1 MKYKE
6 KTQTCSGC
14 SWNDSPEHKLFH
26 ESGLAEGIIR
36 ELKLKSL
43 EEIHK
48 AFANAEKLS
57 RCHISLNG
65 RRTKI
70 CEENQYI
77 LPKELIDLID
87 TNTN

>member
-6 KTQTCSGC
+6 KKEICSGC

-26 ESGLAEGIIR
+26 KSGLSEGIIR
-36 ELKLKSL
+36 ELNLKSL
-43 EEIHK
+43 EEIHD
-48 AFANAEKLS
+48 AFANAEQLS

-70 CEENQYI
+70 CEEEQY
-77 LPKELIDLID
+77 LFPKELIDLIGSHSK
-87 TNTN
+87 